1 MNLAEQLHT
10 IHEGSKKRIPAEKRA
25 IMERATNDLRA
36 SGIMDRVLK
45 VGDCSMMGR
54 PIGRAFDA
62 LDPVRA
68 GAGLQTHGNSE
79 PVRCPAQGRGI
90 AT

>member
-25 IMERATNDLRA
+25 IMEQATNDLRT

-45 VGDCSMMGR
+45 VGD
-54 PIGRAFDA
+54 PLPAFA
-62 LDPVRA
+62 LQNTTGVEVRSA
-68 GAGLQTHGNSE
+68 DLLSQGAAVLTGF
-79 PVRCPAQGRGI
+79 RGSW
-90 AT
+90 